1 MHLGFVS
8 YEYPPDTGQGGIATY
23 VKQVT
28 ELLSARGVEI
38 DVVVASPTR
47 TGALLLAPTLRLY
60 FVNCNSREEFIRQSP
75 ETLAS
80 IHAKFPFDGVEC
92 PEYGAEARFI
102 REKLPQVKLWVKLH
116 TPSYLVK
123 RLNDRYY
130 DQRIWRRIKKTWKP
144 YRKETDPEFLALRK
158 ADRML
163 APCESMRQIAIKDW
177 ALPPDRVQTVPN
189 PYKAGEAFAQIELP
203 NGSPTVIYAGR
214 LETRKGVW
222 NLAKAIPMVLQ
233 QMPEAR
239 FIFLGKDSR
248 GPLRQQSMKKLLL
261 SELGAYADRVE
272 FIDAVPLEEVPRV
285 MARASI
291 AVFPSLWEN
300 FPNVCL
306 EAMAAG
312 RAVVASKEG
321 GMVDML
327 MSSDGGLF
335 VDPEEPNE
343 IANGLLTLL
352 RDPQRV
358 RAMGERNR
366 TRALEYYGNTLVGE
380 LFDVYRTLSFD

>member
-8 YEYPPDTGQGGIATY
+8 YEFPPDTGQGGIATY
-23 VKQVT
+23 VQQVSG
-28 ELLSARGVEI
+28 LLSARGVEI
-38 DVVVASPTR
+38 DVIVASPKSSGTIR
-47 TGALLLAPTLRLY
+47 RSSTLRIHY
-60 FVNCNSREEFIRQSP
+60 ITCASREEFIRRSP
-75 ETLAS
+75 STLVS
-80 IHAKFPFDGVEC
+80 IHEKFPFDGIEC

-130 DQRIWRRIKKTWKP
+130 DQRIWRRIKNRWKP
-144 YRKETDPEFLALRK
+144 YRKEKDPEYLALLN
-158 ADRML
+158 ADRVL
-163 APCESMRQIAIKDW
+163 APCESMRQIAIRDW
-177 ALPPDRVQTVPN
+177 GLSPDRVLTVPN
-189 PYKAGEAFAQIELP
+189 PYKVGEAFAGIELP
-203 NGSPTVIYAGR
+203 DGSPTVIYAGR

-222 NLAKAIPMVLQ
+222 NLAKAIPMVLKK
-233 QMPEAR
+233 MPEAR

-248 GPLRQQSMKKLLL
+248 GPLRERSMKSVLLT
-261 SELGAYADRVE
+261 ELGVHADRVE
-272 FIDAVPLEEVPRV
+272 FIDAVPLEDVPKL

-327 MSSDGGLF
+327 SPCEGGLF
-335 VDPEEPNE
+335 VDPENPEE
-343 IANGLLTLL
+343 IAVALLSLL
-352 RDPQRV
+352 EDSDRV
-358 RAMGERNR
+358 RSMGMRNR
-366 TRALEYYGNTLVGE
+366 ERALTYYGKKLIGE
-380 LFDVYRTLSFD
+380 LFDMYRELCFH